1 MKHIWKKTAA
11 FAAAAIMTAALAI
24 PAITAGAATPPDLG
38 AASPTVLN
46 KTIFVYNDEDTTVYV
61 PSITYTYSVAP
72 VTGVTATVTDATDN
86 VVAVK
91 DGIEGGIVMV
101 DNTASF
107 PVEGAETVA
116 AKSAGTPVTDTFS
129 VNYDASVFEEAGVY
143 RYKLTE
149 TTADGALTDAGISR
163 DGDYKSERYIDVYV
177 TKVDGVL
184 TVAGSVVF
192 FENGN
197 ITTSTEKTD
206 GFTDQTATTDTPG
219 EFKPDTDP
227 VVSVADKYFTYNY
240 VVEKIVENSYT
251 GAETFKFTID
261 VTGTAG
267 QQFFYTDVNGTD
279 ATKNTGTVDAT
290 LTPELGNSDSVKLNG
305 LPANVSVAV
314 KEKNDN
320 LGTYDVT
327 LTGTGAANPTL
338 SKNKIKQSEEA
349 GFSAVKVSAYTG
361 SESEAPTAN
370 LIHSTF
376 TNKLVDISV
385 TGVLFTV
392 APFVLMIGAAAFLA
406 AVVIRSRKRE
416 ASENII

>member
-11 FAAAAIMTAALAI
+11 FAAAAVMTAALAI
-24 PAITAGAATPPDLG
+24 PAVTAGAATPPDLG

-46 KTIFVYNDEDTTVYV
+46 KTIFVYNDENTTVYV

-72 VTGVTATVTDATDN
+72 VTGVSATVTDATDN

-101 DNTASF
+101 DDTASF
-107 PVEGAETVA
+107 PTADETTVD
-116 AKSAGTPVTDTFS
+116 AKPAGTPVTDTFS
-129 VNYDASVFEEAGVY
+129 VNYDASVFTDAGVY

-149 TTADGALTDAGISR
+149 TTAEDALTDAGISR
-163 DGDYKSERYIDVYV
+163 DGDYKTERYIDVYV
-177 TKVDGVL
+177 TKEGD
-184 TVAGSVVF
+184 TTSIAGSVVF
-192 FENGN
+192 FENGD
-197 ITTSTEKTD
+197 ITKSTEKTD
-206 GFTDQTATTDTPG
+206 GFTDQTATTENAG

-240 VVEKIVENSYT
+240 VVEKKVENSYT
-251 GAETFKFTID
+251 GTEKFKFTIN
-261 VTGTAG
+261 VTGTEG
-267 QQFFYTDVNGTD
+267 QQFFYTDVNGAD
-279 ATKNTGTVDAT
+279 ATKNTGTVAAQ
-290 LTPELGNSDSVKLNG
+290 LTPELGDGDSVKLNG

-327 LTGTGAANPTL
+327 LTETGAANPDL
-338 SKNKIKQSEEA
+338 SADKIKNGDEA
-349 GFSAVKVSAYTG
+349 GFTAVKVSAYTG
-361 SESEAPTAN
+361 TESEAPTAN